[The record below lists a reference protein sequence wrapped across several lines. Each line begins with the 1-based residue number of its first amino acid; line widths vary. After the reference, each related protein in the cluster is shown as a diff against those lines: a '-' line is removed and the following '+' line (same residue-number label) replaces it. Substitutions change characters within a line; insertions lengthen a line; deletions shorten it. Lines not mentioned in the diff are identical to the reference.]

1 MIAKVQPARKH
12 SSSFKRLQEYLT
24 RERDADTGELLLRG
38 DVVMSENL
46 LGFDTAAMEM
56 QGVASLNNRAEFPEC
71 APIAQGEFDRIEPA
85 DIIEPAARRTDGC
98 PSHTTRGC
106 ARASRP

>member
-12 SSSFKRLQEYLT
+12 SSSFKRLHEYLT

-38 DVVMSENL
+38 DVVMSANL

-56 QGVASLNNRAEFPEC
+56 QGIASLNNRCKDAVCHYELAWPPGERPTRPQWTDC
-71 APIAQGEFDRIEPA
+71 AL
-85 DIIEPAARRTDGC
+85 
-98 PSHTTRGC
+98 HTMK
-106 ARASRP
+106 ALDMKAINS